1 MQSIAVMEF
10 LRVKAR
16 VRDPMLIV
24 APLTT
29 LGHWRREI
37 ETWTTMNTIC
47 YMGGKDDR
55 VVRPVLP
62 AIYLVSLR
70 ETWKM
75 VLNIHNFSL
84 YAETTGYVSQCRF
97 IHSVR
102 CVVTFS

>member
-1 MQSIAVMEF
+1 MEF

-37 ETWTTMNTIC
+37 ETWTTMNCIC

-55 VVRPVLP
+55 VVRPPVPPLSLLLVLL
-62 AIYLVSLR
+62 AVFLVCQQNGGSMEIRMLHGLKHVD
-70 ETWKM
+70 E
-75 VLNIHNFSL
+75 V
-84 YAETTGYVSQCRF
+84 
-97 IHSVR
+97 
-102 CVVTFS
+102 

>member
-1 MQSIAVMEF
+1 MEF

-55 VVRPVLP
+55 VVRPRL
-62 AIYLVSLR
+62 AVSPDC
-70 ETWKM
+70 T
-75 VLNIHNFSL
+75 H
-84 YAETTGYVSQCRF
+84 
-97 IHSVR
+97 
-102 CVVTFS
+102 CVVGSTTCSAAHARSMRRRLQGNLTLQLCRLGDCGVQ